1 MNIRIEFVQ
10 TITFHPER
18 MQNAMGSAVFE
29 AVALLKKNVKQRAPV
44 GVGGTAGLKGSIFGE
59 VKYLTERVEGIVG
72 TPLAYAQAV
81 EYGRGIGKKMPPVS
95 ALIPWVERF
104 LTIKEG
110 QTAEGVAWAV
120 ARYMAVR
127 GSRALRQSPPG
138 ERMFERGLAASEP
151 GIARIMKRH
160 FGDAVRTVME

>member
-1 MNIRIEFVQ
+1 MNIHIEFTKRIV
-10 TITFHPER
+10 FHTER
-18 MQNAMGSAVFE
+18 MQMAMGSAVVE
-29 AVALLKKNVKQRAPV
+29 SVALLEKNVKQRAPV
-44 GVGGTAGLKGSIFGE
+44 GVGGAAGLKGSIFGE
-59 VKYLTERVEGIVG
+59 VKYLTQRIEGIVG
-72 TPLAYAQAV
+72 TPLAYAPAV
-81 EYGRGIGKKMPPVS
+81 EYGRGIGKRMPPVS
-95 ALIPWVERF
+95 ALIPWVEKF

-120 ARYMAVR
+120 ARYMAAR

-151 GIARIMKRH
+151 GIQRIMKRH